1 MKSCPTCDRTY
12 PDDAQVF
19 CLMDGSVLSA
29 PYDPAIGKEIQRPN
43 ELSPPA
49 TELITPTFEPRT
61 SSVPKMG
68 AKYDSMPARTG
79 SSPATTIQASPPSVP
94 PPPRPANA
102 DRVPAKDLE
111 RPVEIWDTEARRKVL
126 QNKIRFV
133 IFTLASLIF
142 ALLAAFTI
150 EGSPFRLII
159 GVACALVFA
168 GAAWRSWRAARSS

>member
-1 MKSCPTCDRTY
+1 MKSCPTCNRTY

-29 PYDPAIGKEIQRPN
+29 PYDPAIGKEIQRPH

-49 TELITPTFEPRT
+49 TELITPT
-61 SSVPKMG
+61 SSVPKMA
-68 AKYDSMPARTG
+68 AKNDSMPPRTG
-79 SSPATTIQASPPSVP
+79 SSPATTIQASPPAVP

-102 DRVPAKDLE
+102 DRVSAEDFE
-111 RPVEIWDTEARRKVL
+111 RPVEIWDTAARRKAL

-150 EGSPFRLII
+150 EDSPFRLI
-159 GVACALVFA
+159 GVVACALVFA